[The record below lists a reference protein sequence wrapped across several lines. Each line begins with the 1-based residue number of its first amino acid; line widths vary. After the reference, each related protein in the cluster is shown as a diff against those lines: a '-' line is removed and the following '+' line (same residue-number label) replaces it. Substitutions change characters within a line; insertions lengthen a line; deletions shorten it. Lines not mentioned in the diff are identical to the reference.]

1 MTIGDKVIKI
11 SKRPFKSGKQV
22 ETIVGFGTNPT
33 DPKHRPCAQFS
44 DGSVCNLDMIELFKP
59 STLTELYNLNIDVQE
74 SWIPSEWIES
84 FNRFMFGST
93 CYLIEKVDG
102 TKEFCFYAC
111 DFRMWYNQNKNQI
124 ERDSKIETI
133 ISK

>member
-22 ETIVGFGTNPT
+22 ETIVGFGANPT
-33 DPKHRPCAQFS
+33 DPKNRPCAQFS